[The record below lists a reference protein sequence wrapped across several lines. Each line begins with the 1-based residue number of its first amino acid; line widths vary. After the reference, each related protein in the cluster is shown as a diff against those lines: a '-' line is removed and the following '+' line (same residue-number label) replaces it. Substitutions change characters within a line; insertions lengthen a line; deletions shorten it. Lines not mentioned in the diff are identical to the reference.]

1 MPLITLRD
9 LDLHYGEQPL
19 LDQVNL
25 AIEPGERLC
34 LVGRNGTGKSTLFK
48 VLTGEQQ
55 ADDGQI
61 ETAREL
67 TVARLEQEVPDD
79 QDHSVHEMVAG
90 GLGELGEL
98 LNEHERLTRALAAG
112 DDDAMSRFEALS
124 ERIEAHG
131 AWQLLNRVET
141 VLSKL
146 NLDGAAGFAGLSGG
160 MKRRVLLARALV
172 REPDILL
179 LDEPTNHLDLDS
191 IRWLETFLKSY
202 PATLVFI
209 SHDRAFIRA
218 LATRII
224 ELDRGKLTSWPGDYD
239 KYLAGKQAA
248 LENEERANA
257 EFDKKLSQ
265 EERWIR
271 QGIKARRTRNEGRV
285 RALKSLR
292 DQYAQRRNRQG
303 TAGLE
308 IQQGD
313 SSGKVVIEAE
323 HLACQVGGKRIL
335 GDFSL
340 TVMRGDRIG
349 VLGPNGCGKS
359 TLIRL
364 LLGRLPPDRGTV
376 KTGTQLQ
383 VAYFDQ
389 LRDTLDGDKS
399 VLDNLAEGS
408 DVVEINGRKKHVMGY
423 LQDFLFEP
431 ARARQP
437 VRSLSG
443 GERNRLLLAKLFSK
457 PFNLL
462 VLDEPTND
470 LDVETLELLEEQLV
484 NYQGTLLLV
493 SHDREFI
500 DNVVTSTLVF
510 EGDGDPNSYVG
521 GYQDWLRQRPE
532 PARERDVKGD
542 GDGPKA
548 AATKTETKVKSVAA
562 DGPPGAA
569 PRKLTYKEQL
579 ELKALP
585 EKIEALEAE
594 LDAVQHRLADPDFYK
609 GPAEDIATAQREL
622 QTLEDTLNDHYGRWE
637 ELDQRPS

>member
-1 MPLITLRD
+1 
-9 LDLHYGEQPL
+9 L

-48 VLTGEQQ
+48 VLAGEQQ

-61 ETAREL
+61 ETSQNL

-90 GLGELGEL
+90 GLGELGALIQEHDRL
-98 LNEHERLTRALAAG
+98 SHALANGDEDAMARFEILNEQ
-112 DDDAMSRFEALS
+112 
-124 ERIEAHG
+124 IEARG
-131 AWQLLNRVET
+131 AWQLFNRVET

-146 NLDGAAGFAGLSGG
+146 NLDGDVAFAGLSGG

-191 IRWLETFLKSY
+191 IRWLESFLKGY

-218 LATRII
+218 VATRII

-248 LENEERANA
+248 LESEERNNA

-313 SSGKVVIEAE
+313 SSGKVVVEAE
-323 HLACQVGGKRIL
+323 HLACQVGGKHIL
-335 GDFSL
+335 RDFSL

-359 TLIRL
+359 TLIRV
-364 LLGRLPPDRGTV
+364 LLGRLQPDQGTV
-376 KTGTQLQ
+376 KLGTQLQ

-510 EGDGDPNSYVG
+510 EGGDPHSYVG

-532 PARERDVKGD
+532 PARERDVQAG
-542 GDGPKA
+542 GGGQV
-548 AATKTETKVKSVAA
+548 KTETKVKTAA
-562 DGPPGAA
+562 TSAPDATDG
-569 PRKLTYKEQL
+569 RKLTYKEQL

-585 EKIEALEAE
+585 ERIESLEAE
-594 LDAVQHRLADPDFYK
+594 LEQVRNRLADPDLYK
-609 GPAEDIATAQREL
+609 GPAEEIADAQREL
-622 QTLEDTLNDHYGRWE
+622 QTLEQTLNDHYGRWE

>member
-1 MPLITLRD
+1 MSLITLRQ
-9 LDLHYGEQPL
+9 LQLRYGEQPL
-19 LDQVNL
+19 LSGVDLV
-25 AIEPGERLC
+25 IEPGERLC
-34 LVGRNGTGKSTLFK
+34 LVGRNGSGKSTLFK
-48 VLTGEQQ
+48 VLAGEVQ

-61 ETAREL
+61 ERQQNL

-79 QDHSVHEMVAG
+79 EDHSVHDMVAQ

-98 LNEHERLTRALAAG
+98 LNEHERLSRALADG
-112 DDDAMSRFEALS
+112 DPASFSRFETVNNA
-124 ERIEAHG
+124 IEARG
-131 AWQLLNRVET
+131 AWQLVQRVDT

-146 NLDGAAGFAGLSGG
+146 ELNGEQRFAGLSGG

-172 REPDILL
+172 QEPDVLL
-179 LDEPTNHLDLDS
+179 LDEPTNHLDLAS
-191 IRWLETFLKSY
+191 IRWLEGVLKGY

-224 ELDRGKLTSWPGDYD
+224 ELDRGRLTSWPGDYD

-248 LENEERANA
+248 LDNEERAHA

-285 RALKSLR
+285 RALKALR
-292 DQYAQRRNRQG
+292 DEYAQRRNRTG
-303 TAGLE
+303 TAALA
-308 IQQGD
+308 IQQGER
-313 SSGKVVIEAE
+313 SGKVVVEAE
-323 HLACQVGGKRIL
+323 HLAYSIAGKSLLR
-335 GDFSL
+335 DFSITIL
-340 TVMRGDRIG
+340 RGDRIG
-349 VLGPNGCGKS
+349 ILGPNGCGKS

-364 LLGRLPPDRGTV
+364 LLDRLAPDAGTV
-376 KTGTQLQ
+376 KQGTQLQ

-399 VLDNLAEGS
+399 VIDNLAEGS
-408 DVVEINGRKKHVMGY
+408 DVVEINGVKKHVMGY

-431 ARARQP
+431 GRARQP

-443 GERNRLLLAKLFSK
+443 GERNRLLLAKLFTK

-510 EGDGDPNSYVG
+510 EGDGDPNGYVG

-532 PARERDVKGD
+532 PESGTGV
-542 GDGPKA
+542 KA
-548 AATKTETKVKSVAA
+548 ARLQPASPAPA
-562 DGPPGAA
+562 PAQ
-569 PRKLTYKEQL
+569 PRKLSYKEQQ

-585 EKIEALEAE
+585 EQIEALENR
-594 LDAVQHRLADPDFYK
+594 LDEARTALADPELYK
-609 GPAEDIATAQREL
+609 GPPDQLKQARQHLEQLETSLAQ
-622 QTLEDTLNDHYGRWE
+622 HYARWE
-637 ELDQRPS
+637 ALDAQ

>member
-55 ADDGQI
+55 PDDGQI

-79 QDHSVHEMVAG
+79 QDHSVHDMVAG

-98 LNEHERLTRALAAG
+98 LNEHDRLSRALASG
-112 DDDAMSRFEALS
+112 DEDAMARFETLN
-124 ERIEAHG
+124 EQIEARG
-131 AWQLLNRVET
+131 AWQLFQRVET

-146 NLDGAAGFAGLSGG
+146 KLDGEVAFAGLSGG

-191 IRWLETFLKSY
+191 IRWLESFLKTY

-224 ELDRGKLTSWPGDYD
+224 ELDRGHLSSWPGDYD

-248 LENEERANA
+248 LDNEERANA

-335 GDFSL
+335 RDLSL

-364 LLGRLPPDRGTV
+364 LLGRLPPDQGSV

-510 EGDGDPNSYVG
+510 EGDGDPHVYVG

-532 PARERDVKGD
+532 PARAEGVK
-542 GDGPKA
+542 PA
-548 AATKTETKVKSVAA
+548 AAPKTETKVKSAPVSAPDDA
-562 DGPPGAA
+562 GA
-569 PRKLTYKEQL
+569 RKLTYKEQL

-594 LDAVQHRLADPDFYK
+594 LDAAQERLADPDIYK
-609 GPAEDIATAQREL
+609 GPAEDIAAAQRQL
-622 QTLEDTLNDHYGRWE
+622 QTLEQALNDHYGRWE

>member
-1 MPLITLRD
+1 M
-9 LDLHYGEQPL
+9 

-48 VLTGEQQ
+48 VLAGEQQ

-61 ETAREL
+61 ETSQNL

-90 GLGELGEL
+90 GLGELGALIQEHDRL
-98 LNEHERLTRALAAG
+98 SHALANGDEDAMARFEILNEQ
-112 DDDAMSRFEALS
+112 
-124 ERIEAHG
+124 IEARG
-131 AWQLLNRVET
+131 AWQLFNRVET

-146 NLDGAAGFAGLSGG
+146 NLDGDVAFAGLSGG

-191 IRWLETFLKSY
+191 IRWLESFLKGY

-218 LATRII
+218 VATRII

-248 LENEERANA
+248 LESEERNNA

-313 SSGKVVIEAE
+313 SSGKVVVEAE
-323 HLACQVGGKRIL
+323 HLACQVGGKHIL
-335 GDFSL
+335 RDFSL

-359 TLIRL
+359 TLIRV
-364 LLGRLPPDRGTV
+364 LLGRLQPDQGTV
-376 KTGTQLQ
+376 KLGTQLQ

-510 EGDGDPNSYVG
+510 EGGDPHSYVG

-532 PARERDVKGD
+532 PARERDVQAG
-542 GDGPKA
+542 GGGPV
-548 AATKTETKVKSVAA
+548 KTETKVKTAA
-562 DGPPGAA
+562 TSAPDATDG
-569 PRKLTYKEQL
+569 RKLTYKEQL

-585 EKIEALEAE
+585 ERIESLEAE
-594 LDAVQHRLADPDFYK
+594 LEQVRNRLADPDLYK
-609 GPAEDIATAQREL
+609 GPAEEIADAQREL
-622 QTLEDTLNDHYGRWE
+622 QTLEQTLNDHYGRWE

>member
-1 MPLITLRD
+1 MSLITLRQIQ
-9 LDLHYGEQPL
+9 LHFGEQPL
-19 LDQVNL
+19 LDNVDL
-25 AIEPGERLC
+25 TIEAGERLC
-34 LVGRNGTGKSTLFK
+34 LVGRNGSGKSTLLK
-48 VLTGEQQ
+48 VLAGEVQ

-61 ETAREL
+61 ESTQNL
-67 TVARLEQEVPDD
+67 MISRLEQEVPED
-79 QDHSVHEMVAG
+79 QDHSVHDMVAE
-90 GLGELGEL
+90 GLGELGTL
-98 LNEHERLTRALAAG
+98 LNEHDHLSRALG
-112 DDDAMSRFEALS
+112 DPDQAERMDENQARFETLNN
-124 ERIEAHG
+124 EIEARG
-131 AWQLLNRVET
+131 AWQLFQRVDT

-146 NLDGAAGFAGLSGG
+146 NLNGEQNFAGLSGG

-172 REPDILL
+172 QEPDILL
-179 LDEPTNHLDLDS
+179 LDEPTNHLDLDA
-191 IRWLETFLKSY
+191 IRWLETFLKGYS
-202 PATLVFI
+202 ATLVFI
-209 SHDRAFIRA
+209 SHDRAFIRS

-285 RALKSLR
+285 RALKSMR
-292 DQYAQRRNRQG
+292 EDYARRRNRQG

-313 SSGKVVIEAE
+313 NSGKVVIEAE
-323 HLACQVGGKRIL
+323 HLRYAIDGLPLLR
-335 GDFSL
+335 DFSITL
-340 TVMRGDRIG
+340 LRGDRVGI
-349 VLGPNGCGKS
+349 LGPNGCGKS

-364 LLGRLPPDRGTV
+364 LLGRLTPDAGTV
-376 KTGTQLQ
+376 KHGTQLQ

-389 LRDTLDGDKS
+389 MRDTLDSNKS

-443 GERNRLLLAKLFSK
+443 GERNRLLLAKLFTK

-484 NYQGTLLLV
+484 SYQGTLLLV

-510 EGDGDPNSYVG
+510 EGGDPNAYVG

-532 PARERDVKGD
+532 PNRGDDVKTGKLAAPSSKPK
-542 GDGPKA
+542 PKA
-548 AATKTETKVKSVAA
+548 KDS
-562 DGPPGAA
+562 GG
-569 PRKLTYKEQL
+569 RKLSYKEEL
-579 ELKALP
+579 ELQALP
-585 EKIEALEAE
+585 EQIETLEATLGEVQTE
-594 LDAVQHRLADPDFYK
+594 LSDPDFYK
-609 GPAEDIATAQREL
+609 RPQDEIADAQRRLQEL
-622 QTLEDTLNDHYGRWE
+622 EQRLNEHYARWE
-637 ELDQRPS
+637 ELAQRES